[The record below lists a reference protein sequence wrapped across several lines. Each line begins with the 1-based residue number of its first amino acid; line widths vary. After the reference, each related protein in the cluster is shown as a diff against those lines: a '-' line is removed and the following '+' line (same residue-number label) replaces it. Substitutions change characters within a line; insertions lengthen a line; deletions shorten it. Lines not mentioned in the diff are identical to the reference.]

1 MKLYFT
7 TIKMEDREHLVLGGY
22 NSISKIIGETSK
34 YLLKDMKKSK
44 LNEMKFKVSAC
55 DEIPTKEGIDYT
67 DSENICTITITKPE

>member
-7 TIKMEDREHLVLGGY
+7 TIEMEDREHLVLGGY
-22 NSISKIIGETSK
+22 SSISKIIGETSK

-55 DEIPTKEGIDYT
+55 DEILTKEGIDYT